1 MNAGTID
8 LPIEKIKAYCAEKPI
23 QRLSL
28 FGSALHGDMHAES
41 DVDLLV
47 EYVPDAPVGLI
58 GMCGHEI
65 DLGDIVGRKV
75 DLLTPPELSP
85 YFREEVVESARL
97 LYEKE

>member
-47 EYVPDAPVGLI
+47 EYVPDATIGLRVVRHASEFSAI
-58 GMCGHEI
+58 I
-65 DLGDIVGRKV
+65 GRKV
-75 DLLTPPELSP
+75 DLLTPSELSP
-85 YFREEVVESARL
+85 YFREEVVKSARL
-97 LYEKE
+97 IYAKE